1 MLQPIVKN
9 QLREYE
15 MEARLLNG
23 LQGPGITQFLKMPCY
38 VSLLQP
44 RELIPRGVHVK
55 SLR

>member
-55 SLR
+55 F